1 MTTEFR
7 HPLYYNLFV
16 HDLRLLRHRG
26 TEHEELSLSVR
37 LKVASP
43 PDFYTDRYKSV
54 VCYDRIVR
62 GIKSL
67 AASGEFAS
75 LLRLGETVAVLCLED
90 KRVHESHVAIVPAN
104 EGKFG
109 MGGIEICRERPEISS
124 KNQRPVRRAANA

>member
-7 HPLYYNLFV
+7 HPLHYNVFV

-43 PDFYTDRYKSV
+43 PDFYNDRYRSV

-67 AASGEFAS
+67 TASGEIAS
-75 LLRLGETVAVLCLED
+75 LLRLGEYVAVICLED
-90 KRVHESHVAIVPAN
+90 KRVHKSHVAIVPTN
-104 EGKFG
+104 GGKA
-109 MGGIEICRERPEISS
+109 GIEICREQHETSPTD
-124 KNQRPVRRAANA
+124 QRYVPLTANA